1 MSLELLDKT
10 RKINRLLTEQET
22 DKVNFND
29 FCKVLSGALEVNVL
43 LVSRKGKVLG
53 MKEKRNIDVI
63 PQLKDTKYG
72 CYIDSAVQERFMNIR
87 NVSVSFYLRVRKRGC
102 LPGRIT

>member
-29 FCKVLSGALEVNVL
+29 FCNVLSSALEVNVL

-53 MKEKRNIDVI
+53 MKEKEI
-63 PQLKDTKYG
+63 
-72 CYIDSAVQERFMNIR
+72 
-87 NVSVSFYLRVRKRGC
+87 
-102 LPGRIT
+102 